1 MKRTKLFKELL
12 PLIGQEIWLEIH
24 FDQNY
29 PPIDVRIWV
38 RDALQLVQ
46 YFPVS
51 FTYSYSVI
59 NQDPVL
65 L

>member
-1 MKRTKLFKELL
+1 MKRTKLFKKLL

-24 FDQNY
+24 FDLDF

-46 YFPVS
+46 YLPVS
-51 FTYSYSVI
+51 FTYSYSI
-59 NQDPVL
+59 IDDTPSL